1 MAADGLTA
9 AADGLTA
16 AFLDKLWRM
25 PFSDESLAKAKYGLL
40 DYVASAYAGRE
51 DDGVAKLIRAAEEE
65 GGRPIAP
72 VLFRGRRVSREQSA
86 LINGFM
92 GHALDYDDVHVEA
105 RGHPSTVILPS
116 LIAFGDRGGD
126 GRRFLEAYILGIE
139 AMARIALALTNEH
152 YERGFHN
159 TATVGALAAAVAGAY
174 YLGWPAERAAQ
185 ALGLAATQA
194 GGLRVHFGTETKPLH
209 AGLAAAAAVRAL
221 LLAEADVQANRSALD
236 GPIGYFAVF
245 GRGEERARAE
255 LLRDDAVPRIVSP
268 GLWHKLYPFCS
279 AAYFG
284 WHAAEQIGPV
294 PLDRIEAI
302 EIAFT
307 GRSDAA
313 LIYRRPENGEEGRF
327 SIEYIAALILS
338 GRGLHARYFQRVP
351 VDDEIRAYMERMR
364 RVNVFDAPPGARF
377 TRITVRLTDGGTVCA
392 VGDRPKGSAG
402 NPVTES
408 EIERKYGEVVTAP
421 NAAMIRERI
430 LRLDELGDV
439 RAFIGLLGEG

>member
-1 MAADGLTA
+1 MATDS
-9 AADGLTA
+9 LTA

-25 PFSDESLAKAKYGLL
+25 PFSGESLEKAKYGLL
-40 DYVASAYAGRE
+40 DYIASAFAGRA
-51 DDGVAKLIRAAEEE
+51 DAGVLKLIRAADEE
-65 GGRPIAP
+65 GGRPLAP
-72 VLFRGRRVSREQSA
+72 VLFHGRRVNRGQSA

-92 GHALDYDDVHVEA
+92 GHALDYDDVHVEV
-105 RGHPSTVILPS
+105 RGHPSTVILPA
-116 LIAFGDRGGD
+116 LIALGDRGRD
-126 GRRFLEAYILGIE
+126 SRRFLEAYIVGVE
-139 AMARIALALTNEH
+139 AMARIALALSNEH

-159 TATVGALAAAVAGAY
+159 TATAGALAAAIAGAY
-174 YLGWPAERAAQ
+174 YLNWPAERAAL

-209 AGLAAAAAVRAL
+209 AGLAAAAGVRSL
-221 LLAEADVQANRSALD
+221 LLAEAEVQANRASLD
-236 GPIGYFAVF
+236 GRLGYFAVF

-255 LLRDDAVPRIVSP
+255 LLREDAVPRIVSP

-284 WHAAEQIGPV
+284 WHAAEQIGRI

-313 LIYRRPENGEEGRF
+313 LIHQRPANGEEGRF

-338 GRGLHARYFQRVP
+338 GRGIRAGDFQRAP
-351 VDDEIRAYMERMR
+351 VDDEIRAYMDRMR
-364 RVNVFDAPPGARF
+364 RTNVFDEPPGVRY
-377 TRITVRLTDGGTVCA
+377 TRITVTLTDGGTVTA

-402 NPVTES
+402 NPVTEA
-408 EIERKYGEVVTAP
+408 ELRRKFDEVVTGP
-421 NAAMIRERI
+421 NAAAIREHI
-430 LRLDELGDV
+430 LRLDEARDV
-439 RAFIGLLGEG
+439 GPFIGLLGEG